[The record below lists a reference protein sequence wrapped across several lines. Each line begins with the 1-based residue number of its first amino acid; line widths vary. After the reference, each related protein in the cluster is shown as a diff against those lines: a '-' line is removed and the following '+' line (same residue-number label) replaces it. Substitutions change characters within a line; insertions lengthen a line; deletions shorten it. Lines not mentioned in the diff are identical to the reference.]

1 LLEKP
6 VIRSLFSKIG
16 VRNSSSMSRYATP
29 VIRLW
34 EKENVP
40 STVYFGKACE
50 VEKRIHAEFMKR
62 KVKERDHLQK
72 VCQAILRLFLKK

>member
-1 LLEKP
+1 VGNP
-6 VIRSLFSKIG
+6 GIRSLFSKIG

-34 EKENVP
+34 EKEKVP

-62 KVKERDHLQK
+62 RVKQK
-72 VCQAILRLFLKK
+72 NTFKKYVRQY